1 VTVTAETSSISYTG
15 NGATVAFSFPY
26 RFLENEHLRV
36 TRTVISTGAQTELT
50 LDSGGA
56 DGFTASGAGEP
67 AGGTITV
74 VTAPTAAQR
83 ISIDLGNVPATQE
96 QAYVPNTTLPA
107 QTVERALDKLT
118 MLVQNI
124 MSGIGITRV
133 LKLIVGDTDGS
144 GRYDANGNRI
154 VSLADGVSDD
164 DAATVGQ
171 ISAASGTYIAAGV
184 GAVARTV
191 QAALRERVLS
201 VKDFGAVGNGVAD
214 DTAAIVLAL
223 AAAADQGCRLYFP
236 DGTYMVSMIDE
247 TYTAN
252 LAIEMAPG
260 AIIKGSVS
268 YQHYA
273 GTGATMV
280 ATITDFDFY
289 AAGINVVI
297 NDGAAQTPLTEGV
310 DYTRVGNVVTTSG
323 AGGIVPIGQEL
334 QISSSESI
342 LTLRASPVGVD
353 ADSPTFSLRGGMFDS
368 SDRGYAQSLPSG
380 TALNIKN
387 WRAPQVEGVTFYSG
401 DSWET
406 TVGTGLGGDSGLT
419 LVQCVG
425 GNVTGCFFQGL
436 ADLGIYN
443 TGGNNDG
450 VATDDGG
457 ALFVSGNTFY
467 RCSTGVKSIRQSR
480 AAMIVGNEF
489 YECMTGILGG
499 AVSGPIGAG
508 YDHVIVGNVFKRMAR
523 RCVDLREM
531 PSGATITG
539 NRFID
544 WGRLPDGTVSSFG
557 LTQAAV
563 AVTGCPRTLVA
574 DNHFEF
580 RDWSGVD
587 FIGVRV
593 NTSSV
598 VVITPTAVTVRGN
611 TFIGV
616 EQGIVESGGSQVGCR
631 YVENRMIDVTTP
643 VTIEAADSV
652 WHYINEDGTEV
663 GGVGNVAGGAPDG
676 TYTPTLTNTTNV
688 AASTAYACQYA
699 RVGRTVTV
707 SGKVD
712 ITCTASSAVTELRI
726 SLPIA
731 AVFTAEEQ
739 AGGTANPGDV
749 TGAGASGGG
758 IRALS
763 SGAANVVRL
772 RYMAGSAATASRTW
786 AFHFTYRIP

>member
-1 VTVTAETSSISYTG
+1 MAKLTIPTVTSLSNSPSAIAAL
-15 NGATVAFSFPY
+15 NDAFTDIEAA
-26 RFLENEHLRV
+26 LENTLSLDGTTPNSMGADLDLDSNDLLNVGTINAERMVLGGV
-36 TRTVISTGAQTELT
+36 VISDLGVQ
-50 LDSGGA
+50 LDSDLLLYTADSDGA
-56 DGFTASGAGEP
+56 
-67 AGGTITV
+67 I
-74 VTAPTAAQR
+74 
-83 ISIDLGNVPATQE
+83 
-96 QAYVPNTTLPA
+96 
-107 QTVERALDKLT
+107 ERSVRAK
-118 MLVQNI
+118 
-124 MSGIGITRV
+124 
-133 LKLIVGDTDGS
+133 
-144 GRYDANGNRI
+144 
-154 VSLADGVSDD
+154 
-164 DAATVGQ
+164 
-171 ISAASGTYIAAGV
+171 
-184 GAVARTV
+184 
-191 QAALRERVLS
+191 LRERISVL
-201 VKDFGAVGNGVAD
+201 DFGAVGDGATDN
-214 DTAAIVLAL
+214 TAAFELAF
-223 AAAADQGCRLYFP
+223 AAAVVDGKTLYIP
-236 DGTYMVSMIDE
+236 AGTYMIHHIDE
-247 TYTAN
+247 TYDGDLYVDAD
-252 LAIEMAPG
+252 PG
-260 AIIKGSVS
+260 AVIKGFAS

-273 GTGATMV
+273 GTGAIMAV
-280 ATITDFDFY
+280 EIEDFDY
-289 AAGINVVI
+289 WAAGINVVI
-297 NDGAAQTPLTEGV
+297 NDGSAQTPLTEGV
-310 DYTRVGNVVTTSG
+310 GYTRVGNVVTTTG
-323 AGGIVPIGQEL
+323 VVPIGQTL

-342 LTLRASPVGVD
+342 ITLRASPVGVD
-353 ADSPTFSLRGGMFDS
+353 ADSPTLSWRGGRFDS
-368 SDRGYAQSLPSG
+368 SNRGYAQSLPSG

-387 WRAPQVEGVTFYSG
+387 WRAPLIDGVTFYSG
-401 DSWET
+401 ETWAT
-406 TVGTGLGGDSGLT
+406 TVGTGLGGDSGVT

-425 GNVTGCFFQGL
+425 GSVTNCFFQGL

-457 ALFVSGNTFY
+457 AFFVRGCTFY
-467 RCSTGVKSIRQSR
+467 RCSTGVKSIRQAR

-489 YECMTGILGG
+489 YECMTGVLGG

-508 YDHVIVGNVFKRMAR
+508 YDHIITGNVFKRMAR
-523 RCVDLREM
+523 RCIDLREM
-531 PSGATITG
+531 PSGATIIG

-663 GGVGNVAGGAPDG
+663 GGVGNVTGGAPDG

-731 AVFTAEEQ
+731 AVFTDEGQ

-749 TGAGASGGG
+749 TGAGASGGR
-758 IRALS
+758 ILALS

-772 RYMAGSAATASRTW
+772 RYMAGTGATASRTW